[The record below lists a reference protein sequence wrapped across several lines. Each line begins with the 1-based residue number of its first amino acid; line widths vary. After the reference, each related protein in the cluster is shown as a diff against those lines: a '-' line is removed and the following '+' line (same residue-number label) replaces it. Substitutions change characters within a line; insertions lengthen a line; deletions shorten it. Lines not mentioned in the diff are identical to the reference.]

1 MSIPEKERIQNP
13 HRIINFLSQFS
24 KEITRDVFSS
34 FFFLITNFS
43 PSSHKLSHY
52 QTTNFPSSGRNRGAC
67 RKIALFLIRRRRSV
81 LCEGKA
87 GNAKVSAVLEVD
99 LYFEEVRVT
108 VRVAGSYRNQ
118 RGHGENARVRNNGE
132 TRACNTASCYRIE
145 RSWNRYLANYLI
157 AIRTKAA
164 SRDAAL
170 ESLQRKR
177 ITRWPLIEQIFSR
190 LIEAIIFFTSWYIR
204 SLPGTLCNLL

>member
-1 MSIPEKERIQNP
+1 M
-13 HRIINFLSQFS
+13 
-24 KEITRDVFSS
+24 
-34 FFFLITNFS
+34 
-43 PSSHKLSHY
+43 
-52 QTTNFPSSGRNRGAC
+52 
-67 RKIALFLIRRRRSV
+67 

-145 RSWNRYLANYLI
+145 RS
-157 AIRTKAA
+157 
-164 SRDAAL
+164 
-170 ESLQRKR
+170 
-177 ITRWPLIEQIFSR
+177 
-190 LIEAIIFFTSWYIR
+190 
-204 SLPGTLCNLL
+204 